1 MPRNPNK
8 RHCQTPR
15 CHNWAMRYHSHCRV
29 HRNPE
34 LGSGPTGAPQANFN
48 AVKTADYAQPLTQ
61 DQLRDLAVRLA
72 HDPHGF
78 DRQLLPVIIDIHQ
91 RADHHALKTI
101 LLLRQLLDQLFDPV
115 ATAIFNLM
123 LEDYLDKLPE
133 AERPD
138 FQAYIWKHAVRFTP
152 LNRIVLLQKII
163 DKFPPDKSSAQ
174 PPTPSILPS

>member
-1 MPRNPNK
+1 MPRNPDK
-8 RHCQTPR
+8 RHCQTPT
-15 CHNWAMRYHSHCRV
+15 CHNWAMRYQSHCRV

-34 LGSGPTGAPQANFN
+34 LGSGP
-48 AVKTADYAQPLTQ
+48 VKTADYSQPLTQ
-61 DQLRDLAVRLA
+61 DQLRDLAVRLG
-72 HDPHGF
+72 HDPYGF

-91 RADHHALKTI
+91 RADHHPLKTI
-101 LLLRQLLDQLFDPV
+101 ILLRQLLDQLFDPV

-123 LEDYLDKLPE
+123 LENYLDKLPE

-163 DKFPPDKSSAQ
+163 EKFPPGKSSARPTSD
-174 PPTPSILPS
+174 PPKLD